1 MNKLYL
7 KKLLVALTMAVA
19 LATTTAPVNRAHA
32 VVTIAGSSFVP
43 GGILVISLLYVLVG
57 NKYRSRY

>member
-7 KKLLVALTMAVA
+7 KKLLVALTMALA

-32 VVTIAGSSFVP
+32 VLTITVLSPFLP
-43 GGILVISLLYVLVG
+43 GGLVHYCAAMFC
-57 NKYRSRY
+57 RE